1 MNNKFKELVEFLKS
15 VPEVEPTEE
24 EKKLMSIID
33 NEKADQLRIK
43 KIINER
49 RKQYEIK

>member
-1 MNNKFKELVEFLKS
+1 MNNKFNDLVEFLKT
-15 VPEVEPTEE
+15 VQEVDPTKE

-33 NEKADQLRIK
+33 NDEEDRLRIK

-49 RKQYEIK
+49 RK